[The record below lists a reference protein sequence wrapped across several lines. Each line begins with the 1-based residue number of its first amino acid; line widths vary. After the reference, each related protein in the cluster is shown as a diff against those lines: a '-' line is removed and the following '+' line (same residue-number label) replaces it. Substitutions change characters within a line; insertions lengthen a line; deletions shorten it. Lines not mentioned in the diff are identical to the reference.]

1 MEIAKYFRRISK
13 KRDFSN
19 KSSDEEVSKK
29 LCTGSLDNSA
39 CSDVS
44 VNNEDLFRK
53 VLKPSGVCKHLN
65 ELYAEFR
72 KTSWSD
78 FQNA

>member
-19 KSSDEEVSKK
+19 KSSNEKVSKK
-29 LCTGSLDNSA
+29 LCMGSLDNSA
-39 CSDVS
+39 CSDVF

-65 ELYAEFR
+65 ELHAEFR